1 MTPEPQPGHPAGHEL
16 PPAEPAAA
24 SKGTIRILQ
33 LYPRDMNIYGDW
45 GNALVLAQRLRWH
58 GYTPELLEYDV
69 GDEFPEDVDLIV
81 GGGGQDSGQLVIQDD
96 LLARGSTLKQ
106 LAEDGTP
113 MLAICGL
120 YQLFGK
126 FFKTRTGAV
135 IPGIGI
141 LDVETHGTDE
151 RLIGNVTVSS
161 PEFGSILGYENHSGQ
176 TTLGPGVEPL
186 GTTAKGTG
194 NNSSDGQE
202 GARYKNIVA
211 SYLHGSLLPKN
222 PALADFL
229 LRTAVERKYGSFT
242 PGTPDDRFAAL
253 AREHAARRPR

>member
-1 MTPEPQPGHPAGHEL
+1 MTPLSGNGL
-16 PPAEPAAA
+16 PPAESAAP

-58 GYTPELLEYDV
+58 GYTPELLDYNV
-69 GDEFPEDVDLIV
+69 GDEFPAEVDLV
-81 GGGGQDSGQLVIQDD
+81 LGGGGQDSGQLVIQDD
-96 LLARGSTLKQ
+96 LLSRESTLKQ
-106 LAEDGTP
+106 LAEDDTP
-113 MLAICGL
+113 MLLICGM
-120 YQLFGK
+120 YQLFGQ
-126 FFKTRTGAV
+126 FFKTRTGSV
-135 IPGIGI
+135 IPGIGV
-141 LDVETHGTDE
+141 LDVETVGTDE
-151 RLIGNVTVSS
+151 RLIGNVSVSS
-161 PEFGSILGYENHSGQ
+161 PEFGTILGYENHSGQ
-176 TTLGPGVEPL
+176 TFLGSGVTPL

-202 GARYKNIVA
+202 GARYRNIVA

-229 LRTAVERKYGSFT
+229 IRTAVERRFGSFSA
-242 PGTPDDRFAAL
+242 GSPDDSFAAL